1 MRQCKTHVHVMVLYN
16 FEVKGKGI
24 QRIKEHSREWLVFVC
39 NDSFYPFI
47 LILISPIHVH
57 ILMEFS
63 WHIAICDVSQKP
75 SRIWWYLRHVKCAL
89 NWLKR
94 SYKSCIRS
102 DDTWLDSW
110 TRSLNIR
117 RKVSRKMSDT
127 LGSIMAIT
135 YSESRNVSNFPEFI
149 SPYCPEIQSSDQKF
163 VELRNT
169 EHKCCMQS
177 RHVSDAWLCSE
188 AT

>member
-1 MRQCKTHVHVMVLYN
+1 M
-16 FEVKGKGI
+16 
-24 QRIKEHSREWLVFVC
+24 C

-47 LILISPIHVH
+47 LILIPPILVH
-57 ILMEFS
+57 ILNSWWIFAGILRYLICHRSQAEFYGTCGL
-63 WHIAICDVSQKP
+63 WN
-75 SRIWWYLRHVKCAL
+75 VKCAL

-94 SYKSCIRS
+94 SYKSCIRT
-102 DDTWLDSW
+102 DDTRLDSW

-117 RKVSRKMSDT
+117 RKVGRKMSDT
-127 LGSIMAIT
+127 LGSITAIT

-149 SPYCPEIQSSDQKF
+149 SPYCPEIQIQSSDQRF

-177 RHVSDAWLCSE
+177 RHVSNV
-188 AT
+188 